1 MTPSRALSTVGRSV
15 PRWRVPLVAL
25 TAASPA
31 AAELVPAVYG
41 SAPAVADVRISPAGN
56 RALAI
61 VAGDGKHGVAIM
73 DLAGGPPTV
82 ALQPD
87 PRRQQLD
94 GCGWASND
102 RLVCSV
108 FLFPEH
114 RRGAPYPRRRKLRL
128 VAVDVDGGRPLSLL
142 DRRPRK
148 PPKMAGVSK
157 PPMHHP
163 LEDLEHA
170 VVHYLPRDEAHV
182 LVRAAREADPYTS
195 LYRVDVHTGAATRV
209 LGFQFGIVLWH
220 ADWQGKLRLGTGW
233 YEYGNELPAVNGIRP
248 QEPWLG
254 PTAVA
259 IDAAGT
265 VARLDVA
272 DISGRIGEHDLA
284 GPKILGFSRDGAR
297 VYYEARV
304 NGADRTAVWEGDA
317 NTLVPKRKIAGDRER
332 DVRALGIGGE
342 ACGIVGFMHPLPGRP
357 FTWLDAAFG
366 RDVAA
371 AEAEVP
377 GEVMAVTSMS
387 ADCQRVVLA
396 ATDHRTRKTF
406 HLLDRASGELRS
418 LGEQYPRLAD
428 GDRSERRVARFA
440 TRDGLD
446 LPITLTLP
454 TVPDATRPPVVVL
467 LEGTP
472 GPSSTDALNTW
483 PHFFASRGYA
493 VAQPAVRG
501 TRGYGTARHTAG
513 RRQRGAKLQEDVADA
528 LAWLS
533 ARGLGDGGRACLAGR
548 GRGGHL
554 ALAAALGSAADA
566 RCVAVYAARDIRYTK
581 REHDSPYGPCSL
593 YPCND
598 QAHWEAPHFQWFR
611 ATSSPARAA
620 ANDDANSNDGADRAL
635 LRSPL
640 AGAAHPGF
648 PILIKREGAGVV
660 HRAGSSRFRSDVKAI
675 QVFEHIAPVGSDA
688 EAEFLAEAEALFA
701 EVLGRD
707 GGGGATP
714 ANDRRSRRG
723 GESPRPSA
731 Q

>member
-1 MTPSRALSTVGRSV
+1 MTPSRTSSTGHSV

-25 TAASPA
+25 AAASPA
-31 AAELVPAVYG
+31 SAELVPVVYG
-41 SAPAVADVRISPAGN
+41 AAPAVADVRISPAGN

-114 RRGAPYPRRRKLRL
+114 RRGPPYPRRRKLRL
-128 VAVDVDGGRPLSLL
+128 VAVDVDGGQPLSLL

-148 PPKMAGVSK
+148 PPKMAGVAK

-170 VVHYLPRDEAHV
+170 VVHYLPRDEAQV
-182 LVRAAREADPYTS
+182 LVRAARESRS
-195 LYRVDVHTGAATRV
+195 LCQPLPSRRPHRRRNAGTRLSVRHLPVACGLAGKAAP
-209 LGFQFGIVLWH
+209 WH
-220 ADWQGKLRLGTGW
+220 GLVR
-233 YEYGNELPAVNGIRP
+233 IR
-248 QEPWLG
+248 QR
-254 PTAVA
+254 
-259 IDAAGT
+259 AAGGERHT
-265 VARLDVA
+265 AARTLARAHRGGDRRRDVA
-272 DISGRIGEHDLA
+272 DISGRVGEHDLA

-304 NGADRTAVWEGDA
+304 HGADRAAVWEGDA
-317 NTLVPKRKIAGDRER
+317 NTLVPKRKIAGDSER
-332 DVRALGIGGE
+332 DVRAHGIGGE
-342 ACGIVGFMHPLPGRP
+342 ACGVVGFMHPLPDRP

-366 RDVAA
+366 QDVAA
-371 AEAEVP
+371 ADAEVP

-406 HLLDRASGELRS
+406 HLLERTSGELRS

-428 GDRSERRVARFA
+428 GDRSERRLARFP

-446 LPITLTLP
+446 LPIALTLP

-467 LEGTP
+467 LDGSP
-472 GPSSTDALNTW
+472 GPSSADALDTW

-533 ARGLGDGGRACLAGR
+533 ARGLGDGSRACLTGR

-598 QAHWEAPHFQWFR
+598 QVHWEAPHFQWFR
-611 ATSSPARAA
+611 AASAPAGITAT
-620 ANDDANSNDGADRAL
+620 DGADSDDGVDRAL

-688 EAEFLAEAEALFA
+688 EGEFLAEAAALFA
-701 EVLGRD
+701 EVLGDD
-707 GGGGATP
+707 GEGGATL
-714 ANDRRSRRG
+714 ANDWRNRHG
-723 GESPRPSA
+723 DESPQSSA